1 MIKLTDISVNFD
13 KKSVIDN
20 LNFTFEKGTKYA
32 ILGESGCGKTTIL
45 NVIASLIKPRHGT
58 VEKGKDLK
66 VSYVFQEPRLFEWQ
80 TVSENVTMVIDKPKY
95 EADKIARDLL
105 SKLGLAD
112 SLSLYP
118 NELSGGMKQ
127 RVSIARALAF
137 EPDILLLDE
146 PFQALDN
153 ETKDKVADYVFNA
166 MNNKTV
172 IMVTHD
178 ESDIKYADQII
189 KINASPI
196 TELVTVKTSI

>member
-45 NVIASLIKPRHGT
+45 NVIANLIKPQHGT
-58 VEKGKDLK
+58 VEKDKDLK

-95 EADKIARDLL
+95 EGDKIARDLL

-146 PFQALDN
+146 PFRALDN

-172 IMVTHD
+172 IMVPHD

-189 KINASPI
+189 KINTSPI

>member
-58 VEKGKDLK
+58 VEKDKDLK

-146 PFQALDN
+146 PFRALDN

-189 KINASPI
+189 KINTSPI